1 MTDSS
6 RGWSPGTLLGP
17 YELIGPIGAG
27 GMGEVWKARDKR
39 LGRTVAIKRL
49 KAEHAARFEQEA
61 RAIAALNHPN
71 ICQLYDVG
79 ADYLVMEFVEGEKA
93 AGPMDPEAAVG
104 LTLQIAR
111 ALEAAH
117 AKKIIHR
124 DLKPDNIM
132 RTATGVK
139 LLDFGLA
146 KLAAEDADPGR
157 TAATASAEGS
167 LAGTFAYMSPEQARG
182 ETVDERSDVFSLGA
196 VLSELL
202 SGERAFRGNNP
213 GEILSAVLVDDP
225 RVPSGPARVVEVIR
239 KCLRKKREER
249 FASMTDVSA
258 ALEAAAGSPSAA
270 AGPPSIAVLPFADMS
285 AEKDQEYFSDGLAE
299 EIINVLTRIQGLKV
313 IARTSAFAFKGK
325 HEDIRRIAEALGVTT
340 ILEGSVRKAGN
351 RLRITAQLV
360 SARDGAH
367 LWSDRYDREME
378 DIFAIQDEIAKA
390 IVDALE
396 VRLTVETRPGP
407 RHMPRLEAYEAVLRA
422 RHFLQQWTPESLA
435 RGKALYLEA
444 IELDPGYAL
453 ARCELGLNYFP
464 MATEHLI
471 PPPEAARQI
480 RTLAQEALAID
491 RHLGEAQALLGSAA
505 MIDYQWESAE
515 HHFRQALEA
524 GVQHSMVSVIYA
536 GFFLLALGRTRE
548 AVAHLEEALRQDPL
562 NPLLRQTLAYVP
574 LSADDPA
581 GERIM
586 ERVIEIDPSAWIAS
600 VWLAPWYV
608 RRGELRKARLHAER
622 THALFPT
629 HPAPIGTLAAVL
641 SLEGDQERAAGLLEG
656 MGTEGAATPIGWYAY
671 HMNRGE
677 PALAAPWF
685 DKAVE
690 QRDTRAPFIMP
701 GMFGR
706 QFVSTPYW
714 PPLRRKMNL
723 PESSS

>member
-1 MTDSS
+1 MSDSS
-6 RGWSPGTLLGP
+6 GAWSAGSLLGP

-27 GMGEVWKARDKR
+27 GMGEVWKARDTR

-104 LTLQIAR
+104 LALQIAR

-117 AKKIIHR
+117 SKKIIHR

-146 KLAAEDADPGR
+146 KLAAEDAEPGQ
-157 TAATASAEGS
+157 TAATATAEGT

-202 SGERAFRGNNP
+202 SGERAFRGSNP
-213 GEILSAVLVDDP
+213 GEILSAVLVEDP

-258 ALEAAAGSPSAA
+258 ALEAAARSPDEAA
-270 AGPPSIAVLPFADMS
+270 ELPSIAVLPFADMS
-285 AEKDQEYFSDGLAE
+285 AERDQEYFSDGLAE

-325 HEDIRRIAEALGVTT
+325 QEDIRRIAEALGVAT

-367 LWSDRYDREME
+367 LWSNRYDREME
-378 DIFAIQDEIAKA
+378 DIFAIQDEIAQA
-390 IVDALE
+390 IADALE
-396 VRLTVETRPGP
+396 VRLTAETRPAQ
-407 RHMPRLEAYEAVLRA
+407 RHTPRLEAYEAVLRA
-422 RHFLQQWTPESLA
+422 RHFMQQWTPESLA

-471 PPPEAARQI
+471 PPPEAARLI
-480 RTLAQEALAID
+480 STLAHEALAID
-491 RHLGEAQALLGSAA
+491 RQLGEARALLGLAA
-505 MIDYQWESAE
+505 MLEYQWESAE
-515 HHFRQALEA
+515 GHFRQAFAAEA
-524 GVQHSMVSVIYA
+524 PHSMVSVVY
-536 GFFLLALGRTRE
+536 GSFFLPALGRIQE
-548 AVAHLEEALRQDPL
+548 AVAHLEGALRQDPL
-562 NPLLRQTLAYVP
+562 NPLLRQGLGFVW
-574 LSADDPA
+574 LSVDDPV

-586 ERVIEIDPSAWIAS
+586 ERMIEVDPSAWIAS
-600 VWLAPWYV
+600 AWLAPWYV
-608 RRGELRKARLHAER
+608 RRGDLQKARLHAER
-622 THALFPT
+622 AHALFPT
-629 HPAPIGTLAAVL
+629 HPGPTGTLAAVL
-641 SLEGDQERAAGLLEG
+641 ALEGDQDRPAGLLEE
-656 MGTEGAATPIGWYAY
+656 MGTDGEGTPIGWYSY
-671 HMNRGE
+671 HVTRGE
-677 PALAAPWF
+677 PALAARWL
-685 DKAVE
+685 DKAIE
-690 QRDTRAPFIMP
+690 QRDTRAPFILP
-701 GMFGR
+701 GLCGR
-706 QFVSTPYW
+706 QFVSTAYW
-714 PPLRRKMNL
+714 PPLRKKMNL
-723 PESSS
+723 PEASP